1 MLTEDVASMAQAAKN
16 KADLCDNYFGKYF
29 LRAILA
35 GFFIVVAT
43 ILSNV
48 SAAVL
53 YPTFPQFGKL
63 LGAFLFSIAIV
74 LIVFIGGELFTGNN
88 MVMAMGFYNHSCTVS
103 KVLKIWIISFI
114 GNFIGAFFLS
124 ALFVGSG
131 ASRQIL
137 IDYYNSFIAGKLD
150 IAPLQLFLRGMLCN
164 FCVCIAVLTG
174 TRMKSE
180 SGKLVVMF
188 CVIMAFVA
196 AGFEHCVANMG
207 TFSVAYL
214 LLGGINLAAV
224 AKSMIF
230 VTLGNIVGGAI
241 LLALPLKLM
250 SSDK

>member
-150 IAPLQLFLRGMLCN
+150 IAPLQLFLRGVLCN

-174 TRMKSE
+174 TRRF
-180 SGKLVVMF
+180 L
-188 CVIMAFVA
+188 CQ
-196 AGFEHCVANMG
+196 
-207 TFSVAYL
+207 
-214 LLGGINLAAV
+214 
-224 AKSMIF
+224 
-230 VTLGNIVGGAI
+230 
-241 LLALPLKLM
+241 
-250 SSDK
+250 

>member
-1 MLTEDVASMAQAAKN
+1 
-16 KADLCDNYFGKYF
+16 
-29 LRAILA
+29 
-35 GFFIVVAT
+35 
-43 ILSNV
+43 
-48 SAAVL
+48 
-53 YPTFPQFGKL
+53 
-63 LGAFLFSIAIV
+63 
-74 LIVFIGGELFTGNN
+74 
-88 MVMAMGFYNHSCTVS
+88 
-103 KVLKIWIISFI
+103 
-114 GNFIGAFFLS
+114 
-124 ALFVGSG
+124 
-131 ASRQIL
+131 
-137 IDYYNSFIAGKLD
+137 
-150 IAPLQLFLRGMLCN
+150 
-164 FCVCIAVLTG
+164 
-174 TRMKSE
+174 MKSE

>member
-1 MLTEDVASMAQAAKN
+1 
-16 KADLCDNYFGKYF
+16 
-29 LRAILA
+29 
-35 GFFIVVAT
+35 
-43 ILSNV
+43 
-48 SAAVL
+48 
-53 YPTFPQFGKL
+53 
-63 LGAFLFSIAIV
+63 
-74 LIVFIGGELFTGNN
+74 

-150 IAPLQLFLRGMLCN
+150 IAPLQLFLRGVLCN